1 MESTI
6 QPFVRKSVEVNITLI
21 EALNG
26 KLGLPKGVLAERHT
40 LEEPSGSEAR
50 CIKSPKN
57 QEISAEKAAIGAHTD
72 FGSMVSSSL
81 RTGSTEWGFRS

>member
-6 QPFVRKSVEVNITLI
+6 RPFVRKSVEVNLTLM

-26 KLGLPKGVLAERHT
+26 KLGLPEGELAKRHT
-40 LEEPSGSEAR
+40 LEAPSGSESR

-57 QEISAEKAAIGAHTD
+57 QEMSAEKAAIGAHTD
-72 FGSMVSSSL
+72 FGSLVCL
-81 RTGSTEWGFRS
+81 